1 MISPFARPTAAA
13 ARRPKITPSQIG
25 SPSPSGSGAV
35 VRYMMIGVS
44 AKTRPT
50 DRSISPQIRSITSP
64 QVISAIG
71 ATYSAMFLIVGL
83 E

>member
-1 MISPFARPTAAA
+1 
-13 ARRPKITPSQIG
+13 
-25 SPSPSGSGAV
+25 
-35 VRYMMIGVS
+35 MMIGVS

-71 ATYSAMFLIVGL
+71 ATYSAMFLIVAL